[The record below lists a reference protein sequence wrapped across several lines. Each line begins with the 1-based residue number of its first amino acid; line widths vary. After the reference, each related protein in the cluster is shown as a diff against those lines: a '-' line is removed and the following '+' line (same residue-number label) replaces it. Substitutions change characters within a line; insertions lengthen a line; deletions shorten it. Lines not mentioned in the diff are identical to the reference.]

1 MAGPVDF
8 ARLRWLTDPVTSGLT
23 ASRWALKKGMRAA
36 VAIASPVLGR
46 FAGARSGH
54 APRVLT
60 YHRVREAVREPFSV
74 PPAALAE
81 QMAWLESEGRV
92 ISADDL
98 ARFVAGESPPRPGS
112 VLVTFDDGY
121 RDFHAEALPILRRH
135 RIPAVLF
142 VSVGAVTDR
151 RDCGAEADAHVT
163 WGELAEIRD
172 AGISVASH
180 GWDHVSLARIPDAEA
195 GRQVAAARDLLR
207 RRLGDSAGV
216 DFAYPYGTGGDFGRD
231 TRAAVA
237 AAGYRCAFTSVHG
250 AIAPGLDPLEL
261 PRDKVEGGEG
271 MWMFR
276 RIVGGGLDSWSLVDR
291 GLWRWQAER
300 RVVTEAGSE
309 A

>member
-172 AGISVASH
+172 ALKS
-180 GWDHVSLARIPDAEA
+180 
-195 GRQVAAARDLLR
+195 
-207 RRLGDSAGV
+207 
-216 DFAYPYGTGGDFGRD
+216 
-231 TRAAVA
+231 
-237 AAGYRCAFTSVHG
+237 
-250 AIAPGLDPLEL
+250 
-261 PRDKVEGGEG
+261 
-271 MWMFR
+271 
-276 RIVGGGLDSWSLVDR
+276 R
-291 GLWRWQAER
+291 G
-300 RVVTEAGSE
+300 
-309 A
+309 